1 MPTRLAFSRCRRRP
15 EKDCYPQRLDGAK
28 LWALDQ
34 HIPSLPEFAAL
45 DHRELGFGEAVMR
58 NKRVRFA
65 LHLGTADRPAH
76 LECSE
81 DLDAA
86 WEHGA
91 QELR

>member
-1 MPTRLAFSRCRRRP
+1 
-15 EKDCYPQRLDGAK
+15 
-28 LWALDQ
+28 
-34 HIPSLPEFAAL
+34 
-45 DHRELGFGEAVMR
+45 MR

-65 LHLGTADRPAH
+65 LYLGTADRPAQ
-76 LECSE
+76 LESSE